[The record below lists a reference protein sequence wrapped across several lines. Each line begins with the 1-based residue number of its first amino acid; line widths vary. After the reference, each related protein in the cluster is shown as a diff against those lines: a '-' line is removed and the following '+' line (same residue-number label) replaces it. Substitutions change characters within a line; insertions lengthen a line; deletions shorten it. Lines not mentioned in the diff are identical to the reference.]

1 MLPKIN
7 NKSFLECTAEDLQ
20 VLIDNPD
27 FRENEYIDYK
37 KNFAFLEIQSDK
49 KGLIASKI
57 SEFKNDIC
65 SFANADGGYLVFG
78 ISDENGCAKE
88 IVGIDI
94 PEENTDKFE
103 LDRRNNLNAISP
115 KVPYLKFKF
124 IKLPNDKYVLII
136 YIKHDNFAPYVHI
149 ENEHNYQIYTRSGNG
164 KRTMTYAELKNM
176 FNQSIALDKE
186 IFNYRT
192 ERINYYKNQ
201 AEATTDTRSRF
212 LLFHIIPETFL
223 DASYNK
229 NMFVLDKF
237 NGRNFSSI
245 FSDFRC
251 ATVSIPCV
259 DGLRYVQYESHYEP
273 SECYIYNNGI
283 IECYSVLD
291 DTVLHAD
298 EQKYPNGYIP
308 WVYIWKKFQNT
319 YEKYTDKFK
328 DIYSSDKIF
337 LCVSIVGCKGVA
349 SEGEMGFFRHMG
361 KIDRDLVVCSPVC
374 IDNLN
379 DDNESELAL
388 KKLYIEY
395 LLSIGVRYHEQL
407 TELIKEVYDV

>member
-37 KNFAFLEIQSDK
+37 KNFAFLEFPKDK
-49 KGLIASKI
+49 KELIANKI
-57 SEFKNDIC
+57 LEFKNDIC
-65 SFANADGGYLVFG
+65 SFANAEGGYLVFG

-115 KVPYLKFKF
+115 RVPYLKFKF

-136 YIKHDNFAPYVHI
+136 YIKHDNFAPYMHI
-149 ENEHNYQIYTRSGNG
+149 ENERNYQIYTRSGNG

-176 FNQSIALDKE
+176 FNQSLVLDKE

-223 DASYNK
+223 DSSYNK
-229 NMFVLDKF
+229 NMFVLDRF
-237 NGRNFSSI
+237 NRRNFSSI
-245 FSDFRC
+245 FSEFRC
-251 ATVSIPCV
+251 ATTAIPCV
-259 DGLRYVQYESHYEP
+259 DGLRYVQYDNHYEP
-273 SECYIYNNGI
+273 SECYVYNNGI
-283 IECYSVLD
+283 IECYSVFD
-291 DTVLHAD
+291 DTVLRAD
-298 EQKYPNGYIP
+298 EQKYPNGFIP
-308 WVYIWKKFQNT
+308 WKYIWDKLQNT
-319 YEKYTDKFK
+319 YENYKEKFK
-328 DIYSSDKIF
+328 DIYTSDKIY
-337 LCVSIVGCKGVA
+337 LCVSIIGCKGVT
-349 SEGEMGFFRHMG
+349 SESETGFFRHMG
-361 KIDRDLVVCSPVC
+361 KIDRDLVMCSPVC
-374 IDNLN
+374 VDNLN
-379 DDNESELAL
+379 DDNENELIL
-388 KKLYIEY
+388 KRLYIEY
-395 LLSIGVRYHEQL
+395 LLSIGVRQNEKL